1 MQATPQKTRLVIA
14 ILAVVVGLFLLIGA
28 TLLVQVSME
37 RVLASLIEVS
47 KEKPQYA
54 SGIPLFAL
62 FFPIWRALGFVA
74 GVTLLAIALPIYRGE
89 EWTLPVALL
98 CHAIPSAGGMFMFLP
113 YISWVEGFPVPM
125 VISWVGLVGF
135 WGTLLLR
142 KSDRLQK
149 VGDFLVYTFI
159 GMLITHSFT
168 IGIGAQRTLLTRP
181 EKPLFAGVEWWIL
194 TLAGEV
200 NWIGTLMLLISI
212 PLLAMRKA
220 SGWWLAFLAALSI
233 LIVNA
238 PTQII
243 RTRTLDY
250 LYGALI
256 AAGLLIWLCIP
267 VFKERLLRTP
277 PE

>member
-1 MQATPQKTRLVIA
+1 MQATPQKTRLIIA
-14 ILAVVVGLFLLIGA
+14 ILAVIVGLFLLVGA

-37 RVLASLIEVS
+37 RVLISLLEVS

-54 SGIPLFAL
+54 SGIALFSL

-74 GVTLLAIALPIYRGE
+74 GITLLAIALPLYRGE
-89 EWTLPVALL
+89 EWSLPVALL
-98 CHAIPSAGGMFMFLP
+98 CHAIPAVGGMFMFLP
-113 YISWVEGFPVPM
+113 YISWVEGFPIPM
-125 VISWVGLVGF
+125 SISWVGLAGF

-142 KSDRLQK
+142 QGDRLQK
-149 VGDFLVYTFI
+149 LGDFLVYTFI
-159 GMLITHSFT
+159 GMLATHSFT
-168 IGIGAQRTLLTRP
+168 IGIGAQRMLLTRP

-200 NWIGTLMLLISI
+200 NWIGTLMLLIAI

-220 SGWWLAFLAALSI
+220 SGWWLALISALSI
-233 LIVNA
+233 LIVNT

-250 LYGALI
+250 FYGALI
-256 AAGLLIWLCIP
+256 AAGLLVWLSIP
-267 VFKERLLRTP
+267 AFMERLLGQKP
-277 PE
+277 